1 MNLGAFTKMGKSVE
15 KLIIDNA
22 PTILT
27 GVGVVGTIA
36 TAVLTHKATF
46 KSTLEMTE
54 RDSVKK
60 MKGEPPLTRTEILKH
75 TWVNYLP
82 PVASGAIT
90 ITCIVGANHIN
101 AKRMAALAAGYSLL
115 DGRFEEYKEKTK
127 EKLGIKKEDD
137 LRTDLAT
144 DRVYNNPPNPT
155 LIITEGKSLFKD
167 EPSGR
172 YFESTMEEIK
182 RAENELN
189 KKIMK
194 DEYAVLTDFY
204 ELIGLAPTSLSEEF
218 GWELS
223 NDLMD
228 LAKTAVITP
237 DGRPC
242 IVLDYNIHPIRN
254 GGTPIGK
261 QKKIHA
267 L

>member
-1 MNLGAFTKMGKSVE
+1 MNFGSFTKMGKSLE
-15 KLIIDNA
+15 KLVIDNA

-115 DGRFEEYKEKTK
+115 DNRFEEYKEKTK
-127 EKLGIKKEDD
+127 EKLGIKKEGD
-137 LRTDLAT
+137 LRDEIAQDRTDKNQPDQT
-144 DRVYNNPPNPT
+144 
-155 LIITEGKSLFKD
+155 IIVTEGKSLFRD
-167 EPSGR
+167 EASGR

-189 KKIMK
+189 RKILK

-204 ELIGLAPTSLSEEF
+204 EMIGLAPTSLSEEF

-223 NDLMD
+223 ND
-228 LAKTAVITP
+228 AVEIVKSAVITQ

-242 IVLDYNIHPIRN
+242 VCLDYNIHPIRN

-261 QKKIHA
+261 PKRIHA